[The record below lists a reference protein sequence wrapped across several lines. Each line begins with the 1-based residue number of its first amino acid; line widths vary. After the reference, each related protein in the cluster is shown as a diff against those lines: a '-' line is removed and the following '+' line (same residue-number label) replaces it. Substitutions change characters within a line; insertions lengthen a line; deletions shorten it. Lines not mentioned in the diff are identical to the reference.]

1 VTLTELPLFFALVGL
16 VLYTV
21 LGGADFG
28 AGFWQLTAGRGPL
41 ADRIREHTHHAIGPV
56 WEANHVWLIFVLT
69 VVWTAYPVAFGSIA
83 STLSVPLFLAAI
95 GIILRGTAYALYSG
109 ASTAGEGRRI
119 DTVFALSSVLTPF
132 ALGTMVGGIASSRVP
147 VGNAQGD
154 LLSSWCNPTSL
165 LLGVLAVAVA
175 AFLAAAYLAA
185 DANRQGDAD
194 LERPFRRRAL
204 AAGVVSGVLALAGL
218 VVVRLDAPPL
228 FLGLTSGLALLA
240 VICSALAGIATLVLV
255 GLHRFGPARYTAP
268 VAVAAVIAGWAS
280 AQRPVL
286 LPGLTIAEAAAPT
299 ATLVA
304 VTVAVLAGAVV
315 LLPSLALLFRLVLRG
330 RFDPHLPPPVA
341 ARADGPAPPR
351 PGRTRLFTLA
361 TGGCLLAGLVL
372 LTVAEAAWAHAVGAT
387 CLLAAVAL
395 GVVAVAPATLAG
407 TEADAEA
414 DAESEHLR

>member
-1 VTLTELPLFFALVGL
+1 VTLAELPLLFTLVGL

-28 AGFWQLTAGRGPL
+28 AGFWQLTAGRGTH
-41 ADRIREHTHHAIGPV
+41 ADRIREHAHHAIGPV

-109 ASTAGEGRRI
+109 ASTVGEERRI
-119 DTVFALSSVLTPF
+119 DMLFALSSVLTPF
-132 ALGTMVGGIASSRVP
+132 ALGTMVGGIASHRVP
-147 VGNAQGD
+147 VGNAKGD
-154 LLSSWCNPTSL
+154 LLSSWCNPTSI

-185 DANRQGDAD
+185 DAHRQGDVD
-194 LERPFRRRAL
+194 LERQFRLRAL
-204 AAGVVSGVLALAGL
+204 AAGVVSGVVALAGL
-218 VVVRLDAPPL
+218 AVVRLDAPPL
-228 FLGLTSGLALLA
+228 FHGLTSGLGLLA
-240 VICSALAGIATLVLV
+240 VICSALAGVATLALV

-268 VAVAAVIAGWAS
+268 IAVAAVIAGWAS

-286 LPGLTIAEAAAPT
+286 LPGLTIAQAAAP
-299 ATLVA
+299 ASTLVA
-304 VTVAVLAGAVV
+304 VTVAVLAGAVL

-330 RFDPHLPPPVA
+330 HFDPHLAPAAAPPAGDPPP
-341 ARADGPAPPR
+341 RR
-351 PGRTRLFTLA
+351 PGLTRLLALA
-361 TGGCLLAGLVL
+361 TGGCLLAGFVL
-372 LTVAEAAWAHAVGAT
+372 LTIAEAGWAHAVGAT

-395 GVVAVAPATLAG
+395 GVAAAAPATVAG
-407 TEADAEA
+407 SPDT
-414 DAESEHLR
+414 